1 MITLSLT
8 ELIIYIVLLIVVVVG
23 ILTLVR
29 WLQGQV
35 SYFLAR
41 HRSPPRYYYDLKTAT
56 IKRQKSMW
64 TRGK

>member
-8 ELIIYIVLLIVVVVG
+8 ELIIYIVLIIVVVVG

-35 SYFLAR
+35 VYFVAR
-41 HRSPPRYYYDLKTAT
+41 HRVPGRFYRDEQGN
-56 IKRQKSMW
+56 IKKSKAMW
-64 TRGK
+64 IRGK